1 MELSNDGIVFS
12 VMSHKN
18 VTKVVWYILVE
29 LSSLNNT
36 MSMVSGVS
44 VQVSAFW
51 SLASRFWL
59 LASSQWSATIDPSPT
74 SHS

>member
-1 MELSNDGIVFS
+1 MWVPDPTFS

-18 VTKVVWYILVE
+18 VTKVVWYILVQ